1 VGCIIEFVAILLGL
15 IQALFGVILVLFI
28 PGYAV
33 TLVFYPEKNEISDVK
48 RIGLSIVFSIISV
61 ILLVLFIDVVL
72 AVNTTPIN
80 IVGAILIFSLVAVCI
95 WKAELLFHERI
106 QKLISK
112 ESTTGQHARPV
123 NLSALKFW
131 SVSKNNDLMKNKSQ
145 KEEKDD
151 DL

>member
-1 VGCIIEFVAILLGL
+1 M
-15 IQALFGVILVLFI
+15 IQALFGFFLVLFI

-48 RIGLSIVFSIISV
+48 RIGLSIVFSMISV

-72 AVNTTPIN
+72 AVNTTPLN

-95 WKAELLFHERI
+95 WKAELFFNEKIPKFLSEKSI
-106 QKLISK
+106 
-112 ESTTGQHARPV
+112 TGRHILPV
-123 NLSALKFW
+123 NLSALKFR
-131 SVSKNNDLMKNKSQ
+131 STSENTGVSNNKSQ